1 MIDAFVGLVVRRRW
15 LVMALTALLVLVG
28 IRSAVQLPIDAV
40 PDITNVQVQINT
52 SAPGYSPLESEQRI
66 TYPVETAMAGLPNLD
81 YTRSVSRYGLSQVTV
96 VFEEGTDLYFTR
108 QRVAEKLQSVRG
120 QLPEGMEPEL
130 GPIATGLG
138 EIFMYTV
145 EADPGARNEEGEPYD
160 AEDLRTL
167 QDWVVRP
174 QLMLVDGVTEVNT
187 IGGFQRQYEVAP
199 DPSRLIAHELS
210 LRDLSAALRDNNL
223 NLGAG
228 YLERNGE

>member
-1 MIDAFVGLVVRRRW
+1 MGACVGLVVRRRW

-96 VFEEGTDLYFTR
+96 VFEEGTDLYFAR

-199 DPSRLIAHELS
+199 DPSRPAPVEYLS
-210 LRDLSAALRDNNL
+210 PQT
-223 NLGAG
+223 
-228 YLERNGE
+228 

>member
-96 VFEEGTDLYFTR
+96 VFEEGT
-108 QRVAEKLQSVRG
+108 RVFCNLQLFG
-120 QLPEGMEPEL
+120 W
-130 GPIATGLG
+130 ITGV
-138 EIFMYTV
+138 Y
-145 EADPGARNEEGEPYD
+145 
-160 AEDLRTL
+160 
-167 QDWVVRP
+167 QDK
-174 QLMLVDGVTEVNT
+174 
-187 IGGFQRQYEVAP
+187 
-199 DPSRLIAHELS
+199 
-210 LRDLSAALRDNNL
+210 
-223 NLGAG
+223 
-228 YLERNGE
+228 

>member
-96 VFEEGTDLYFTR
+96 VFEEGTDLYFAR

-199 DPSRLIAHELS
+199 DPSRLIAPAPVWRTL
-210 LRDLSAALRDNNL
+210 AAPRR
-223 NLGAG
+223 GHT
-228 YLERNGE
+228 